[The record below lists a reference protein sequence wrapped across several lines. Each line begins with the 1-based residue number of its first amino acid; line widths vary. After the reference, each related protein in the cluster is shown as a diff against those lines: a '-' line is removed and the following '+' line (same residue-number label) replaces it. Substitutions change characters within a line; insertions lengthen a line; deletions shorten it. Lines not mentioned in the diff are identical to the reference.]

1 MAGIL
6 IVLLLIAVI
15 FGLGFAVKA
24 LFWLALALLVL
35 WVVGFAVRPRGG
47 RWYYW

>member
-24 LFWLALALLVL
+24 LFWLFIVALILFVVTGIFG
-35 WVVGFAVRPRGG
+35 WVRR
-47 RWYYW
+47 RT